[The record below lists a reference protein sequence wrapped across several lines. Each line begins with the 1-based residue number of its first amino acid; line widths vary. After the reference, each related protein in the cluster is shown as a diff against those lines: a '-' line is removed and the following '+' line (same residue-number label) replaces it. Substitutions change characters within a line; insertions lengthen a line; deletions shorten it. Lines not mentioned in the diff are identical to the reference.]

1 MSVSLWRRLWREPL
15 TRFFAV
21 GAGLFLV
28 YAVVGTHSPADD
40 RRIHIDQYELQ
51 VLAAPQME
59 EILTTTPLMGT
70 DADSGEAWNLTPPL
84 NRRTRA
90 PREI

>member
-1 MSVSLWRRLWREPL
+1 MRFRGASLWRRLWREPL

-40 RRIHIDQYELQ
+40 HFKSEEELFNQ
-51 VLAAPQME
+51 SV
-59 EILTTTPLMGT
+59 TK
-70 DADSGEAWNLTPPL
+70 SV
-84 NRRTRA
+84 
-90 PREI
+90 